1 VRRCVLAVVA
11 AGVGDVVVV
20 LGHDSQ
26 RMALELGPLPV
37 RLVVNPDFNAGQM
50 SSVHC
55 GLNAVGEGFDAVM
68 ICLADQP
75 RLTAAHINSLLH
87 AFDTLPPHQSIV
99 VPVCNE
105 QRGNPIVISEQVRQE
120 VVRRGPNPGCRAYI
134 DDHPER
140 VCWLPVNDVTGL
152 SDCTKGSLLRD
163 CTLKANQH
171 VNGISADFC
180 HSIAALHDKH
190 GRQADRCQGE
200 KTDWI
205 IMKRINTE

>member
-1 VRRCVLAVVA
+1 MSVTAASSAAVVLAAGLSERMGAKNKLLLEVGGEPLVRRCVLAVVA

-55 GLNAVGEGFDAVM
+55 GLSAVGEGCDAVM

-140 VCWLPVNDVTGL
+140 VCWLPVNDAVFVT
-152 SDCTKGSLLRD
+152 DVDTP
-163 CTLKANQH
+163 
-171 VNGISADFC
+171 ADFD
-180 HSIAALHDKH
+180 ALS
-190 GRQADRCQGE
+190 R
-200 KTDWI
+200 DWPS
-205 IMKRINTE
+205 